1 MTWIGLENS
10 NPGPMQGFG
19 LEAVL
24 TACLVAGPRV
34 ICPSVVCFSPS
45 MAGKCPSFFFS
56 YQKAGLLASEVSGFT
71 GVAPTK
77 PPHAQRMVLGCLDP
91 AKCVV

>member
-24 TACLVAGPRV
+24 TACLVAGPTGHLPQCGLLQSLHGWQV
-34 ICPSVVCFSPS
+34 SL
-45 MAGKCPSFFFS
+45 FFFS

>member
-1 MTWIGLENS
+1 MDW
-10 NPGPMQGFG
+10 PGKLQSRSY
-19 LEAVL
+19 
-24 TACLVAGPRV
+24 AGVWLGGCVDSLSGSRSHGSSAPV
-34 ICPSVVCFSPS
+34 WFASVPPWLASVPL
-45 MAGKCPSFFFS
+45 FFFS
-56 YQKAGLLASEVSGFT
+56 YQKAGLLASEVYGFT